1 MRLPHHTR
9 RLFFFLSFL
18 SFSVTALGQ
27 QRDAL
32 SLSRRIADK
41 VITDTRFEWK
51 WVAQKDELG
60 MQVLDLR
67 FLSLAPNS
75 NALALRSV
83 EVKADTTVRFGLSGS
98 GRIKVWVNRQLCF
111 DKHQAQTANPKEIA
125 YNRFT
130 FDHYFSVPF
139 KKGQNEMLIEYTRGS
154 SAPVLFLRAVTAAGD
169 QELSVNFTTS
179 SSAPWMYAGPVRA
192 TDAAP
197 FPLMP
202 YYENGSRFVN
212 WQSAP
217 QRMLPELVTDSS
229 AAYQRDP
236 YSDWQYSH
244 GSMVWSILALK
255 QETGS
260 DQYLSFAKKYSSFIL
275 DHLNYL
281 QWQYDSLNAW
291 RGSYH
296 RIFRKSMLDDAGAP
310 ALSFAGLYLL
320 EKDSVTGRFLE
331 PFTDYIY
338 HGQVRLSDST
348 FCRPEP
354 EEFTVWADDLFM
366 SVPYLLRIAKVTNDK
381 RYTEDAVRQ
390 ALQFR
395 KYLLNAQTGLYKHG
409 WFSKTNQPSV
419 AYWGRANGWVAWAT
433 AELLEWLPPDHPSY
447 KKVLD
452 AFRQHMT
459 SLVKYQ
465 SDDGFW
471 HQLLTRPDSY
481 RETSCTAMFALAMA
495 RGVRKGWLNKS
506 FKKNALKAWEAV
518 ASKIDDSGVVHGIC
532 RGTEIGMDEQF
543 YLDRKT
549 IDNDPRGLGAVITAG
564 IEIAK
569 LP

>member
-1 MRLPHHTR
+1 MRSI
-9 RLFFFLSFL
+9 FFFLPFVA
-18 SFSVTALGQ
+18 FSVITLGQ

-32 SLSRRIADK
+32 SLSRRIAGK
-41 VITDTRFEWK
+41 VMSDTRFEWR
-51 WVAQKDELG
+51 WVVQKDELG

-67 FLSLAPNS
+67 FLSLAPGG
-75 NALALRSV
+75 NALAVRNV

-98 GRIKVWVNRQLCF
+98 GRIKVWVNKQLRF
-111 DKHQAQTANPKEIA
+111 DKHQQQTVNPKEIA

-130 FDHYFSVPF
+130 FDQYFTVPF
-139 KKGQNEMLIEYTRGS
+139 KKGQNEILIEYTKGS
-154 SAPVLFLRAVTAAGD
+154 SAPVLFLRAVTGAGD
-169 QELSVNFTTS
+169 QDLSVNFTTS
-179 SSAPWMYAGPVRA
+179 SPTPWMYAGPIKA
-192 TDAAP
+192 AGLAP
-197 FPLMP
+197 FPLRP
-202 YYENGSRFVN
+202 YYEDGNRFVN
-212 WQSAP
+212 WQFAP
-217 QRMLPELVTDSS
+217 QRILPELVIDSN

-244 GSMVWSILALK
+244 GTLVWSILALK

-260 DQYLSFAKKYSSFIL
+260 DEYLSFAKKYSSFIL
-275 DHLNYL
+275 DHFNYL

-296 RIFRKSMLDDAGAP
+296 RIFRRSMLDDAGAP
-310 ALSFAGLYLL
+310 ALSFAELYLL
-320 EKDSVTGRFLE
+320 DRDSSIGQFLA
-331 PFTDYIY
+331 PFTDYIV
-338 HGQVRLSDST
+338 HGQVRLPDST

-366 SVPYLLRIAKVTNDK
+366 SVPYLLRIAKATGDT
-381 RYTEDAVRQ
+381 RYLDDAAKQ
-390 ALQFR
+390 ALHFR

-409 WFSKTNQPSV
+409 WFSKTGQPSV

-433 AELLEWLPPDHPSY
+433 AELLEFLPANHPSY
-447 KKVLD
+447 KAVLG
-452 AFRQHMT
+452 AFRQHMA
-459 SLVKYQ
+459 SLAKYQ
-465 SDDGFW
+465 AADGFW
-471 HQLLTRPDSY
+471 HQVLTRTDSY
-481 RETSCTAMFALAMA
+481 KETSCTAMFALAMA

-506 FKKNALKAWEAV
+506 YRKNALKAWEAV
-518 ASKIDDSGVVHGIC
+518 ASKIDSNGVVKGIC

-569 LP
+569 LQ